1 MSVKGEVKSMRS
13 DVQNVSTRLSDARL
27 GASAVVAQTGDL
39 RKRLSSA
46 DKRAKVAALF
56 VKRFMLSRAEEAV
69 LDSGEISEEFLATLA
84 KLERIHLESR
94 NLLRSRHQRAGLEVT
109 IIVSIPFTATEWRGG
124 RRLKDKLSVDRS
136 IDRPRTYNVDSHFFS
151 LRRYCFG
158 LLFSV
163 VLCCLLSSIGFFF
176 FGFAVRWW
184 TRWWRWPL
192 QDGKMRTI
200 RCTALCNR
208 VVVPSMWNLR
218 RTNGN
223 RTCSVNRSELYCR
236 RDQRC
241 FGTVLMKSVLHGERF
256 LLNGSYTHSL
266 EGVQA
271 AFRDQLK

>member
-1 MSVKGEVKSMRS
+1 MLKTFENVQKVLVSVKGEVKSMRS

-176 FGFAVRWW
+176 LGLLFDGGQGGGDGRCKTGRCVR
-184 TRWWRWPL
+184 
-192 QDGKMRTI
+192 
-200 RCTALCNR
+200 
-208 VVVPSMWNLR
+208 S
-218 RTNGN
+218 
-223 RTCSVNRSELYCR
+223 
-236 RDQRC
+236 
-241 FGTVLMKSVLHGERF
+241 
-256 LLNGSYTHSL
+256 
-266 EGVQA
+266 GVQLCA
-271 AFRDQLK
+271 IALWFPRCGICGGRTGIEPAP